1 MTLEDF
7 GRSLIIL
14 RKRQGLTQAELCYKA
29 GISPSFYS
37 RFENG
42 LVPDISLRKLEAI
55 CQALGMSIW
64 THGKTPTGEE
74 FALLALP
81 KLGSHDREYT
91 YHAASGQSQTL
102 RPESSYPS
110 ERDTR
115 RIEE

>member
-55 CQALGMSIW
+55 CQVLGMSIW
-64 THGKTPTGEE
+64 THGKTSTGEE

-81 KLGSHDREYT
+81 KLSSDDGEYT
-91 YHAASGQSQTL
+91 HHEASSQPERI

-110 ERDTR
+110 QRNTR
-115 RIEE
+115 RVEE